1 MFDSIM
7 AILLNSIVP
16 FSIGLFFYVISPL
29 IKSKDLKIS
38 EVSRKTGLVML
49 IIVTIWIV
57 IQLLKVLF

>member
-16 FSIGLFFYVISPL
+16 FSLGLFFYVISPL
-29 IKSKDLKIS
+29 IKGRDLKIS
-38 EVSRKTGLVML
+38 EVSRKAGIVILV
-49 IIVTIWIV
+49 IVSIWIV